1 MIKPTPI
8 PFSSLSI
15 AEESTDDVKKH
26 MLATGF
32 SQEDADR
39 FADAGAIIAANAF
52 RSLDFPVAGFS
63 QDPGDQTILQQ
74 IIMRLM
80 FSTAQEVMRLHSE
93 QAFDAIMLGIIMGM
107 GNPE

>member
-1 MIKPTPI
+1 MMKPTPI

-15 AEESTDDVKKH
+15 AEESTTDVKNH
-26 MLATGF
+26 MTALGY

-39 FADAGAIIAANAF
+39 FGDAAAIICANAF

-63 QDPGDQTILQQ
+63 QDPTDQVVLQQ

-80 FSTAQEVMRLHSE
+80 LSTAQEVMNVHSA
-93 QAFDAIMLGIIMGM
+93 QALDAIFMDIIFGRRK
-107 GNPE
+107 N